1 MRKIFY
7 ALCTFF
13 AFSHTVSAQIGGQQ
27 SFGFLH
33 LPVGAK
39 TAGIGGINVSSLSH
53 DVNML
58 YANPALLNTE
68 TDYQLSFTN
77 TGFLSDIKQNGL
89 TFSFPNKKGAHWA
102 AGIQYLNY
110 GDFIQRDAA
119 GNEEGTFSV
128 ADYTINLT
136 HAQTIEHFT
145 LGATAKLG
153 VSRIA
158 EYKSVGALMDIGGVF
173 KHPEQDVTVG
183 LALKNIG
190 YQLKTYNGNREPMPF
205 DAQLGMSWKLEHMP
219 LKFSLT
225 AHHLQKFD
233 IVYLDT
239 TVAGKL
245 DENNKEIKP
254 KKTFGDKLARH
265 FVVGGEFILSE
276 NFNLRFGYNHLM
288 RRELRTELKAGGA
301 GMSFGAMI
309 RIKKFELDYTRAYY
323 HVSGASN
330 YFTVSTTLEGW
341 FKNKNKASQHP
352 APDFNKQ

>member
-7 ALCTFF
+7 AFCTFF
-13 AFSHTVSAQIGGQQ
+13 ALSHTVSAQIGGQR
-27 SFGFLH
+27 SFGFLN

-39 TAGIGGINVSSLSH
+39 TAGIGGINVSSRSH

-58 YANPALLNTE
+58 YSNPALLNPE
-68 TDYQLSFTN
+68 SDYQLSFTH

-89 TFSFPNKKGAHWA
+89 TFSLPNKKGAHWA
-102 AGIQYLNY
+102 GGIQYVNY
-110 GDFIQRDAA
+110 GDFVERDAT
-119 GNEEGTFSV
+119 GQELGTFSV
-128 ADYTINLT
+128 ADYTLNLT
-136 HAQTIEHFT
+136 HAQTIDHFT

-158 EYKSVGALMDIGGVF
+158 EYKAVGALVDVGGLF
-173 KHPEQDVTVG
+173 KHPEQDFTVG
-183 LALKNIG
+183 LVLKNIG

-205 DAQLGMSWKLEHMP
+205 DAQLGMSYKLEHMP

-225 AHHLQKFD
+225 AHHLHKFD

-239 TVAGKL
+239 TVTGKL
-245 DENNKEIKP
+245 DDKNQPIKP

-265 FVVGGEFILSE
+265 FVVGGEFILSK
-276 NFNLRFGYNHLM
+276 NFNLRFGYNHLQ
-288 RRELRTELKAGGA
+288 RRELRTETKAGGA

-330 YFTVSTTLEGW
+330 YFTVSTTLEGLLKK
-341 FKNKNKASQHP
+341 KNKPSERP
-352 APDFNKQ
+352 APDFDK